1 MSLESHALILI
12 LATSLQNTSQMIKK
26 KKKKKEA
33 QRLSNV
39 THGLATTM
47 RIQKK
52 IIENFQL
59 RLALSR

>member
-26 KKKKKEA
+26 KKKEA
-33 QRLSNV
+33 QQLSNV

-59 RLALSR
+59 RLAISR

>member
-26 KKKKKEA
+26 KKEA
-33 QRLSNV
+33 QQLSNV

-59 RLALSR
+59 RLAISR

>member
-12 LATSLQNTSQMIKK
+12 LATSLKNTSQMIK